1 MLENYLLR
9 PWLPL
14 VAVAMTCIV
23 LIAAIV
29 AVFPPGYIERV
40 NGVLSQLPK
49 EHSHNHELSFT
60 DLNATTT
67 TTGTANPTLE
77 KKSALT
83 TTNSIGE
90 RWYPPQAKFELV
102 VRQLTGKYV
111 WGIAGVTQL
120 LACLLSIGVSSV
132 YCWAYAWP
140 LRSKVSFD
148 RCMIVYFCV
157 GAILAVG
164 LLYCYRASVPF
175 LGYDVGPIHSRIFKT
190 AFRYDFFESGKDI
203 EYTYFNRL
211 IDVGTFLAV
220 LMAVTNVAAVTAI
233 MWSLAPADTLK
244 NLAFFQ
250 TATECQVIS
259 DAQKHV
265 NNLLLIV
272 ATSFT
277 SGLFQIIAL
286 ARWGLGLVQCPT
298 CQSLLKG
305 QEDAAI
311 FAVGGSL
318 TLLMIALFGTAQF
331 ILSTRLCL
339 LRDALK
345 ERGIGVAKWP
355 SQLRADATNSQKF
368 FQALQ
373 LALPLLTSL
382 VGISLK

>member
-1 MLENYLLR
+1 LPTTLRNMLENYLLR

-164 LLYCYRASVPF
+164 LLYCYRFSVTTSAPF
-175 LGYDVGPIHSRIFKT
+175 TVESSRP
-190 AFRYDFFESGKDI
+190 R
-203 EYTYFNRL
+203 
-211 IDVGTFLAV
+211 
-220 LMAVTNVAAVTAI
+220 
-233 MWSLAPADTLK
+233 
-244 NLAFFQ
+244 
-250 TATECQVIS
+250 
-259 DAQKHV
+259 
-265 NNLLLIV
+265 
-272 ATSFT
+272 
-277 SGLFQIIAL
+277 
-286 ARWGLGLVQCPT
+286 
-298 CQSLLKG
+298 
-305 QEDAAI
+305 
-311 FAVGGSL
+311 
-318 TLLMIALFGTAQF
+318 FGTT
-331 ILSTRLCL
+331 SSRV
-339 LRDALK
+339 
-345 ERGIGVAKWP
+345 ERTSSI
-355 SQLRADATNSQKF
+355 
-368 FQALQ
+368 
-373 LALPLLTSL
+373 LTS
-382 VGISLK
+382 IDSSTWEPSSRSSWQ